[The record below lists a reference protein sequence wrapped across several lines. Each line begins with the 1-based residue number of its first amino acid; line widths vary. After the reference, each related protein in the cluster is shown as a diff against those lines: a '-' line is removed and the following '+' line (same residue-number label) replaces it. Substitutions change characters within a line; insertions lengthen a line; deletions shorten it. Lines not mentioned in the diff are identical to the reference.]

1 VGTLIRSLLLCIAT
15 WAAAGPL
22 PARASPYQPIDK
34 SHDLCGGETAR
45 QERRL
50 AIPRHLLTAI
60 SMAESGRWDK
70 ASRANVAWPWTVT
83 AEGQGRFFDSK
94 GEAMAEVEILMTRG
108 VRNIDVGCMQVN
120 LFYHGSAFET
130 LAEAFDP
137 AANTAYAATYLKSM
151 FQATGNW
158 SEAAGFYH
166 STTPE
171 RNGPY
176 REKVIGFWR
185 QMSGYGNALASRPEE
200 PAAEGR
206 VYMDYARMAR
216 LNTAMKERREA
227 ARPLLSLR
235 APAAGIGETRE
246 KQLQE
251 WRDTAGRGGDT
262 MHLLAVRQAEHEL
275 KRKRQLNQLEKNDG
289 DVAFSQRRLKQ
300 MRDWRM
306 RVAGTGMLVAGAPA
320 EAESTTPATAAEPV
334 SRSFP
339 ASFTRR

>member
-1 VGTLIRSLLLCIAT
+1 
-15 WAAAGPL
+15 
-22 PARASPYQPIDK
+22 
-34 SHDLCGGETAR
+34 
-45 QERRL
+45 
-50 AIPRHLLTAI
+50 
-60 SMAESGRWDK
+60 MAESGRWDK

-94 GEAMAEVEILMTRG
+94 EEAMAEVEFLMTRG

-120 LFYHGSAFET
+120 LHYHGSAFET

-151 FQATGNW
+151 FQSTGNW
-158 SEAAGFYH
+158 SEAAGYYH
-166 STTPE
+166 SQTPE

-185 QMSGYGNALASRPEE
+185 QMSGYRDAQASRPEE
-200 PAAEGR
+200 PVAEGR

-216 LNTAMKERREA
+216 LNTAMKNRREA
-227 ARPLLSLR
+227 ARPLMPFR
-235 APAAGIGETRE
+235 ANAEEKAGTRE

-251 WRDTAGRGGDT
+251 WRDTAGRGGDP
-262 MHLLAVRQAEHEL
+262 MHLLAARQAEHEL

-300 MRDWRM
+300 VRDWRT
-306 RVAGTGMLVAGAPA
+306 RVAGTGMMGAGAPA
-320 EAESTTPATAAEPV
+320 EPEASLPLAAAEPV
-334 SRSFP
+334 SRSIP
-339 ASFTRR
+339 ISITRR